1 MKWNRQRTL
10 WVGQLSAFTTC
21 FLYFGKGLK
30 PANTTLLRRCEK
42 NHLSSLCGTLQ
53 TQPSFFEV
61 GKLTTKSFYRKW
73 SGILAFKIFV
83 FICPIRHDK
92 DVYKIKRFSDKKAS
106 FSSIIW
112 FFEYIGEKSWSTC
125 TKLARPKFNCRN
137 LFFKQ

>member
-83 FICPIRHDK
+83 FIYPIRHDK
-92 DVYKIKRFSDKKAS
+92 DVYKIKRFLHKQSITIINHLIFLNILVKKLV
-106 FSSIIW
+106 
-112 FFEYIGEKSWSTC
+112 YMHKIGT
-125 TKLARPKFNCRN
+125 PKI
-137 LFFKQ
+137 